1 MLALTSPEAY
11 RRNITDCFAG
21 NIFDFISPNAD
32 VHAIESLLPVLVPY
46 FATFIFT
53 TPDAVNAFQELVQPF
68 FKGGKVVNVHSIAE
82 LNAHEIGDLV

>member
-1 MLALTSPEAY
+1 MLALTSRAAY
-11 RRNITDCFAG
+11 RQNITDCFAG

-32 VHAIESLLPVLVPY
+32 GHAIESLLPALMPY

-53 TPDAVNAFQELVQPF
+53 TPDAVEAFVKLVQPF
-68 FKGGKVVNVHSIAE
+68 LKGGKVVQVHSIAE